1 MATITSAASGNW
13 SNSATWVG
21 GVVPTISD
29 DVIIANGH
37 IVQADV
43 DITILSITCILSG
56 YLSVTSARNITC
68 TSSLGIR
75 SGGTRTVLI
84 NTAVGDV
91 VNINANVNSGT
102 ANNSDGVHIQSNSQV
117 NIIGDIICRT
127 TQNAGAQALDITSPC
142 TVNITGDV
150 YDISAQNAANDLVA
164 SILIGA
170 PLVNLT
176 IVGNMYPN
184 TVVFGGIRQAC
195 LAILSTALTTAS
207 ISITGTI
214 FGGGDLRAILNQS
227 GSLITFVGIINGTSK
242 EPAIQSTGDGLFVF
256 IGGTIVNV
264 NSIFPLYVRRLQ
276 IGASQDIEWTMNVN
290 TGGNRTLYTP
300 GVATGFPATNNV
312 RTGITYG
319 PTNNLTGTCAVPP
332 ANAVSVGVPVDNTVG
347 TAQLDANAL
356 AAALNTSL
364 QASLPAPISASLS
377 ASLPTPISASL
388 SASLPTPIA
397 TSLDASLSASLPA
410 AIAPLLWDEDVAN
423 ITTPNSIGERL
434 KNCATVATTGAQIS
448 SFNP

>member
-21 GVVPTISD
+21 GVVPTTSD
-29 DVIIANGH
+29 DVIIANTH
-37 IVQADV
+37 VVQSDV
-43 DITILSITCILSG
+43 DITILSITCVSSG
-56 YLSVTSARNITC
+56 YLNVTSARNITC
-68 TSSLGIR
+68 TNSLGIR

-84 NTAVGDV
+84 NTAVGNV
-91 VNINANVNSGT
+91 VNINANINSGT
-102 ANNSDGVHIQSNSQV
+102 FNNQNGVNIQSNSVV

-127 TQNAGAQALDITSPC
+127 TQNTGAQGLSITSPC

-150 YDISAQNAANDLVA
+150 YDISTQNAANDIVTA
-164 SILIGA
+164 ILIAA

-184 TVVFGGIRQAC
+184 TVVFGGNRQTC
-195 LAILSTALTTAS
+195 LFITNAALTTAS
-207 ISITGTI
+207 VNITGTI

-227 GSLITFVGIINGTSK
+227 GSPITFVGIINGTSK

-276 IGASQDIEWTMNVN
+276 IGASQDIVWTMNVN

-300 GVATGFPATNNV
+300 GVATGHPATNNV
-312 RTGITYG
+312 RTGVVYG

-332 ANAVSVGVPVDNTVG
+332 ANTVSVGVPVDNTVG
-347 TAQLDANAL
+347 TASLDANAL
-356 AAALNTSL
+356 AVALDAALT
-364 QASLPAPISASLS
+364 ASLAPAL
-377 ASLPTPISASL
+377 T
-388 SASLPTPIA
+388 

-410 AIAPLLWDEDVAN
+410 AIAPLLWDEDVTN